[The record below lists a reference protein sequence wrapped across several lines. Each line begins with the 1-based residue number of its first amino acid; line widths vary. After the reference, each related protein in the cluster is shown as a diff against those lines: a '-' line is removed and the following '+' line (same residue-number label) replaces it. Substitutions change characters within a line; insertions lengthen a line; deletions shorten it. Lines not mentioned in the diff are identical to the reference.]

1 MDCSMIPGPLEEIAS
16 EYLYVLVAANDV
28 VAHIDW
34 MYGIYQTWTGTHF
47 YANLYIPPEHW
58 QLYRDK
64 INYVNQTWS
73 SLSAVV
79 AENECPEMR
88 ELLRPLDDRR
98 LAWQVTKMF
107 LNDILDASEHHYA
120 MDVD

>member
-1 MDCSMIPGPLEEIAS
+1 M
-16 EYLYVLVAANDV
+16 LVATNDV

-47 YANLYIPPEHW
+47 HANLYLPPEYW
-58 QLYRDK
+58 QFYRDK

-79 AENECPEMR
+79 AENDCPEMR

-107 LNDILDASEHHYA
+107 LNDILEASEHG
-120 MDVD
+120 